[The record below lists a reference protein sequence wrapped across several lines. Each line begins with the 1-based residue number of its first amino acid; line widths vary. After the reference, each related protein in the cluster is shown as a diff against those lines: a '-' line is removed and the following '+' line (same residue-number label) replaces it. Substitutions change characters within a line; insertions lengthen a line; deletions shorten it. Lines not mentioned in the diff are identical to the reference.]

1 MFNCKKIWSAI
12 RTISGDD
19 AYDIY
24 LKHHQSCEKHQKKE
38 PMTRQQYYLKK
49 LEEKW
54 SGINRCC

>member
-1 MFNCKKIWSAI
+1 MFNFKKIWSVI

-24 LKHHQSCEKHQKKE
+24 LNHYQSCEKHQKKE
-38 PMTRQQYYLKK
+38 PLSRQQYYLKK

>member
-1 MFNCKKIWSAI
+1 MVNLKRIWSVI

-24 LKHHQSCEKHQKKE
+24 LIHHQSCEKHKKE
-38 PMTRQQYYLKK
+38 EPLSRQQYYIKK
-49 LEEKW
+49 LEEKL

>member
-1 MFNCKKIWSAI
+1 MFNFKKIWSAI

-38 PMTRQQYYLKK
+38 PMTTVSYTHLTLPTTLQV
-49 LEEKW
+49 
-54 SGINRCC
+54 